1 MKQEIHTIPVVEAL
15 ESGDECPFCYLHR
28 QTEQRAIRY
37 FAGPGAS
44 YMEPQVRGITNEAG
58 FCAEHTKKLYDYGN
72 ALGSALMLQTH
83 YENLLLE
90 LQKQMENYEIP
101 EKKRLFQRKK
111 PSQALPYHQHL
122 RQRLDRCAI
131 CDSVEENMQRQY
143 RVFFSLTKEA
153 EFRQLVETSKGF
165 CMGHFA
171 RLLEESEQH
180 LPGGQA
186 QWFYPTV
193 YTVMEEN
200 LLRVKQDLDW
210 LIAKFD
216 YRNNDAPWGNSKDAL
231 QRTMQKLS
239 GIYPADLPYR
249 KD

>member
-15 ESGDECPFCYLHR
+15 QSGDECPFCYLHR

-44 YMEPQVRGITNEAG
+44 YMEPQVRGITNETG

-72 ALGSALMLQTH
+72 ALGNALMLQTH
-83 YENLLLE
+83 YEKLLLQ
-90 LQKQMENYEIP
+90 LQEQMKNYEIP
-101 EKKRLFQRKK
+101 AKKGLFQKK
-111 PSQALPYHQHL
+111 KQSAEGACPQLLAQ
-122 RQRLDRCAI
+122 QIETCAI
-131 CDSVEENMQRQY
+131 CDQIEENMQRQY

-153 EFRQLVETSKGF
+153 EFRQLVEHSKGF
-165 CMGHFA
+165 CFVHFQ
-171 RLLEESEQH
+171 RLLEEAKQH
-180 LPGGQA
+180 LPSSQEA
-186 QWFYPTV
+186 WFYPTV
-193 YTVMEEN
+193 FAVMESN
-200 LLRVKQDLDW
+200 LKRVKLDLDW

-231 QRTMQKLS
+231 QRAMQKLS
-239 GIYPADLPYR
+239 GIYPADPPYR